1 MVLSMSSI
9 QNFWLFFALSWV
21 LIITPGPDLIYV
33 VTRGI
38 SQGKT
43 AGVISAVGVTLGILV
58 HTLFAALGLSI
69 ILKTSAIAFVVV
81 KTVGAI
87 YLIYLGIKSLVT
99 RHDIDLAQVRRLS
112 QRKLFAQGLITNT
125 LNPKVALFFMAFLPQ
140 FIASEAAASPIP
152 FVLLG
157 LSFAMSGFIFLVVL
171 GYFSGRVGGFIQQN
185 KNASWIVQK
194 LSGVVM
200 LLLGVKLA
208 FSRNN

>member
-99 RHDIDLAQVRRLS
+99 RHDIDLAQVRHLS